1 MTPEI
6 RKLYGVY
13 ATPRPLVGFM
23 VRSVHLLLQTRLGM
37 LGGLA
42 DPEVRLLDPAAG
54 TGNFL
59 RAAGWKAIEH
69 HMSRGGDPREI
80 VDDHLL
86 PHFHGFE
93 ILPEIHARGL
103 ASLRRCLRGL
113 GAGQETEPRLA
124 QANALEPPRELLE
137 IPFNVILGNPPWR
150 GASIHRGRWIS
161 ELLREVQPQGERNTK
176 WLQDDYVKFLRLAQ
190 WRIDQTGEGIV
201 ALVVNHNCLDGITFR
216 ELRASLLRTFDEIY
230 VLDLHGNRRKRERA
244 PDGSSDENVFPG
256 IAQGAA
262 VLFLIKRPR
271 IPAQSS
277 SSSSSTTSR
286 TTRTIGR

>member
-23 VRSVHLLLQTRLGM
+23 VRSVHLLLQTKLGM

-59 RAAGWKAIEH
+59 RAAGWHAIGH
-69 HMSRGGDPREI
+69 HVSRGGRVREI
-80 VDDHLL
+80 VRDHLL

-103 ASLRRCLRGL
+103 ACVHRCLRTL
-113 GAGQETEPRLA
+113 GAGQGIKPRLA
-124 QANALEPPRELLE
+124 QADALEPPRELIE

-150 GASIHRGRWIS
+150 GASSHRGRWIS
-161 ELLREVQPQGERNTK
+161 ELLREYQPPGERNTK
-176 WLQDDYVKFLRLAQ
+176 WLQDDYVRFLRLAQ

-201 ALVVNHNCLDGITFR
+201 ALVMNHNCLDALTFR
-216 ELRASLLRTFDEIY
+216 GLRASLVRTFDEIR
-230 VLDLHGNRRKRERA
+230 VLDLHGNRRRRERA
-244 PDGSSDENVFPG
+244 PDGAPDENVFSG
-256 IAQGAA
+256 VSQGAA
-262 VLFLIKRPR
+262 VLFLIKRP
-271 IPAQSS
+271 
-277 SSSSSTTSR
+277 
-286 TTRTIGR
+286 G

>member
-13 ATPRPLVGFM
+13 ATPRPLVDFM
-23 VRSVHLLLQTRLGM
+23 VRSVHLLLQTKLGM

-54 TGNFL
+54 AGNFL
-59 RAAGWKAIEH
+59 RAAGWQAIGH
-69 HMSRGGDPREI
+69 HVSRGGDPREI
-80 VDDHLL
+80 VRDHLL

-93 ILPEIHARGL
+93 ILPEIHTRGL

-113 GAGQETEPRLA
+113 GAGQDIEPRLA

-150 GASIHRGRWIS
+150 GALIHRSPWIS

-190 WRIDQTGEGIV
+190 WRIDQTGEGIA
-201 ALVVNHNCLDGITFR
+201 ALVVNHNCLDALTFR
-216 ELRASLLRTFDEIY
+216 DLRASLLRTFDEIY

-244 PDGSSDENVFPG
+244 PDGSPDENVFPG
-256 IAQGAA
+256 VAQGAA
-262 VLFLIKRPR
+262 VVFLIKRP
-271 IPAQSS
+271 
-277 SSSSSTTSR
+277 
-286 TTRTIGR
+286 G